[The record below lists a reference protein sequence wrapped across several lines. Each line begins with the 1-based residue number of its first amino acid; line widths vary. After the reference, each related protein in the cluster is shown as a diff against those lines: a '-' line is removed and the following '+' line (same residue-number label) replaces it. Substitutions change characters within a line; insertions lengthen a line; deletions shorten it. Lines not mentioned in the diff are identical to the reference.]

1 MIDRSQQP
9 PLHDLKEF
17 NLLSPQGVELPN
29 SVKLWILD
37 VGDVDVTR
45 VDLVF
50 NAGCHQQSQFLQ
62 ALFTNRMLRE
72 GTKSLN
78 RAQIAEQLDFYGA
91 WMEQNVSFEH
101 SYITLYTLNKHL
113 APTINLLS
121 QKTIYSGTL

>member
-91 WMEQNVSFEH
+91 WMEQNVS
-101 SYITLYTLNKHL
+101 L
-113 APTINLLS
+113 
-121 QKTIYSGTL
+121 

>member
-45 VDLVF
+45 VDL
-50 NAGCHQQSQFLQ
+50 AGIIY
-62 ALFTNRMLRE
+62 
-72 GTKSLN
+72 KP
-78 RAQIAEQLDFYGA
+78 
-91 WMEQNVSFEH
+91 NV
-101 SYITLYTLNKHL
+101 
-113 APTINLLS
+113 A
-121 QKTIYSGTL
+121 